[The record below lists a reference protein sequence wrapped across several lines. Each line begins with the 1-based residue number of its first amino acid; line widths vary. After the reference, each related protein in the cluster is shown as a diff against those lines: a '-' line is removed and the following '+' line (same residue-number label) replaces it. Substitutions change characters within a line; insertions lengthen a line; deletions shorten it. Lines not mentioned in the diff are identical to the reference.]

1 MTEVAMN
8 PKVEQALKYLIPAMI
23 AMRPVLEEILKE
35 ENPTHEK
42 LIRDVSVAIDALTA
56 VAIDV
61 KEHK

>member
-8 PKVEQALKYLIPAMI
+8 QKVEQALKYIVPALL

-35 ENPTHEK
+35 QNPSHEQ
-42 LIRDVSVAIDALTA
+42 LIRDLSVAIDALTA